1 MANSFLP
8 TIDMR
13 DELLRLMS
21 KRPPWAIR
29 GKPAVL

>member
-13 DELLRLMS
+13 DELLRLMC
-21 KRPPWAIR
+21 KH
-29 GKPAVL
+29 